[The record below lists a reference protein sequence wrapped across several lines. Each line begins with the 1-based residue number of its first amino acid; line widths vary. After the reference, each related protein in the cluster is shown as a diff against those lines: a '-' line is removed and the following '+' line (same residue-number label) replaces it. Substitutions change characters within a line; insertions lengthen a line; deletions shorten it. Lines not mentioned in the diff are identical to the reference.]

1 MSIRIKRYQAN
12 ESNFTRFGRTRTQVE
27 IPGSIGLTD
36 LTASKCVLDMH
47 VETLENG
54 ALINIPVSF
63 GNGQMVGSQSLI
75 RNARVQSRQYGLLNE
90 RRQQNVLSANLDW
103 FTTSRAGED
112 AKSLT
117 GSSTNASYGISRVNW
132 NPDCPFLLTDRPSAV
147 NVIAEKMPIG
157 RRAEVNVP
165 WRHIDN
171 MSTMAQFPNMAVGD
185 LTYTIEFEDQIE
197 CMFPARMPNRAGVQA
212 LNLTAVANK
221 IGLDDTPIKLLPS
234 ASSGFNRPPKVGD
247 ICYAAY
253 WEIDTNDAKFLLEQD
268 VILDVSIVANKY
280 WITVTDGFSTT
291 TATEDV
297 ENLVFFY
304 YGAHETNPSDANYDG
319 DNVIPE
325 ADNCVA
331 NASFLIGA
339 ANSQIVFSIN
349 AAGGIHRTD
358 GDKVTSD
365 AFASCPWYVGAPVQV
380 TLATT
385 TGNPGDT
392 IRVHNAHI
400 STLKVLSNGKLEV
413 VLDDPVDVGE
423 AMTITEMSLCHRD
436 VWNSGA
442 DNTTQKRITSSYVID
457 EVYLQMYQINLMP
470 SQMTS
475 VMNAMKNVSIPFID
489 QMLIQRN
496 CPTTSAHTEVLSALP
511 NTIGLAVLTPQNLTF
526 LSGTDGIAYY
536 RFSIN
541 GRNTTNQD
549 IYVGSAQDVGRS
561 IHNVLLKQF
570 FGNMGKA
577 LLKYDSPLESYA
589 ASADTQAETHH
600 LYPLVLQAVPDESIV
615 QVQLFCN
622 DGDQTQG
629 KNIFYLFF
637 RARQLVLSN
646 GRVSMS
652 V

>member
-1 MSIRIKRYQAN
+1 MSVKIKRYQAS
-12 ESNFTRFGRTRTQVE
+12 ESNFTRFGRTRTQID
-27 IPGSIGLTD
+27 IPSSVGITD
-36 LTASKCVLDMH
+36 LTASKVVLDMH

-54 ALINIPVSF
+54 TLVNIPVSF
-63 GNGQMVGSQSLI
+63 GNGQMIGSQSLI
-75 RNARVQSRQYGLLNE
+75 RNARVNSRQHGLLNE

-103 FTTSRAGED
+103 FSTSRAGED
-112 AKSLT
+112 VKSLT
-117 GSSTNASYGISRVNW
+117 GSSTNASYGISRVNSI
-132 NPDCPFLLTDRPSAV
+132 PDSPFVLCDKPIAV
-147 NVIAEKMPIG
+147 NTVANKNPIG

-185 LTYTIEFEDQIE
+185 LTYIVEFEDQIE
-197 CMFPARMPNRAGVQA
+197 CMFPARMASRAGVQA
-212 LNLTAVANK
+212 LNMSAVSSK
-221 IGLDDTPIKLLPS
+221 IGLAASPITLMPS
-234 ASSGFNRPPKVGD
+234 STSGYHRPPKVGD

-253 WEIDTNDAKFLLEQD
+253 WQDTSNVGTFLVEQD
-268 VILDVSIVANKY
+268 VITDVSVVANKY
-280 WITVTDGFSTT
+280 VIVVSDGFSTT
-291 TATEDV
+291 AATESV
-297 ENLVFFY
+297 VTLSLFY
-304 YGAHETNPSDANYDG
+304 YGAQETNPSDVNYDG
-319 DNVIPE
+319 DNVIPQ
-325 ADNCVA
+325 AKSCIA
-331 NASFLIGA
+331 NATFDIGA
-339 ANSQIVFSIN
+339 ADSPIVFN
-349 AAGGIHRTD
+349 TDTAGGINLTNNTVTTD
-358 GDKVTSD
+358 
-365 AFASCPWYVGAPVQV
+365 ALASCPWYVGAPVQV
-380 TLATT
+380 TLVLSS
-385 TGNPGDT
+385 GNPGDDVVSWNT
-392 IRVHNAHI
+392 HI
-400 STLKVLSNGKLEV
+400 ESLKVATNGTLEV
-413 VLDDPVDVGE
+413 VLENPVNVGE
-423 AMTITEMSLCHRD
+423 AMTITKLALCHRD
-436 VWNSGA
+436 VFNTGP
-442 DNTTQKRITSSYVID
+442 DNTTQKRITTSYVID
-457 EVYLQMYQINLMP
+457 EVYLQMSQINLLP

-526 LSGTDGIAYY
+526 LSGTDSVAYY
-536 RFSIN
+536 RFSLN

-570 FGNMGKA
+570 FGNMNKP

-589 ASADTQAETHH
+589 TPGSGETHH
-600 LYPLVLQAVPDESIV
+600 IYPLVMPAVPDETIV

-622 DGDQTQG
+622 DGDSMNG